1 MAPARERERTS
12 ALSVARAAV
21 PIYTY
26 RARRRGILF
35 LTTTTTTTANFSPR
49 IGWRRALWSLSSLYA
64 SGDYRVDSVRRHD
77 GPLAPTSRRE
87 GGSPFASA
95 LIYTRIL
102 HFFSFFRFLRLQD
115 TAFPPGFTGRLR
127 LSDIDDRLV
136 DHQAPRRIPNVDQSL
151 SNAGLKR
158 TWLLEVRDSPGFR
171 VISCEAAF
179 RSFRS

>member
-12 ALSVARAAV
+12 ALSVSRAAV

-77 GPLAPTSRRE
+77 GPLAPV
-87 GGSPFASA
+87 SPDA
-95 LIYTRIL
+95 RICRL
-102 HFFSFFRFLRLQD
+102 FLP
-115 TAFPPGFTGRLR
+115 FPPFRRADEPTRRRISVRKRADLYPNFAPFLIFPIPPPAGHRVPSWIHQSNDSQR
-127 LSDIDDRLV
+127 YRRIDDLMMTFV
-136 DHQAPRRIPNVDQSL
+136 DPQS
-151 SNAGLKR
+151 
-158 TWLLEVRDSPGFR
+158 
-171 VISCEAAF
+171 
-179 RSFRS
+179 